1 MKKQRSTGLS
11 RPGLPGQRFIVTFGF
26 QNFRMKVLFTFGG
39 TTHYINRL
47 LEILTEKGIEVTAVI
62 TDGASAVLGQCVKL
76 NENEKTYKVIRTPEV
91 KNKRSG
97 KPHFPALPEIIE
109 TEKPDIVVFGWPYF
123 LDIYFHKPLLK
134 SIRKVGA
141 KLIVREIPY
150 QVPPFRGSAAWFR
163 KHPVH
168 DENMKLLSSGLKFK
182 INSTVLRHV
191 RRYIYK
197 RADGAIN
204 YHSDGPDII
213 STYGIPRDKIFVTLN
228 STDVEALWAHRETVE
243 KAKRLLPENRHRI
256 LHVGR
261 LVNMKRFDLLFRAT
275 KTLAERYPDVEL
287 LIVGEGPELEN
298 LLKLADQEGIADRV
312 RFVGAVYDP
321 QQLYQYM
328 YESSV
333 YVLAGMGG
341 LSINDAM
348 ACGLPA
354 IVSAAC
360 DGTHVDLIEPGCNGF
375 VFREGDAESLTDK
388 LAAVF
393 ADEEK
398 RRLMGKHAY
407 ETIRDRINLNTVS
420 DRFISAF
427 NAVMS

>member
-1 MKKQRSTGLS
+1 MKKQFS
-11 RPGLPGQRFIVTFGF
+11 RVIKRCGLPGQRFIVTFGF

-62 TDGASAVLGQCVKL
+62 ADGASAVLGQCVKL
-76 NENEKTYKVIRTPEV
+76 NENEKKYKVIHTPEV
-91 KNKRSG
+91 RNRRSG
-97 KPHFPALPEIIE
+97 KPHFPALPKIVEQ
-109 TEKPDIVVFGWPYF
+109 EKPDIVVFGWPYF
-123 LDIYFHKPLLK
+123 LDIYFNKTLLK

-141 KLIVREIPY
+141 KLIIREIPY
-150 QVPPFRGSAAWFR
+150 QVPPFKGSAAWFR
-163 KHPVH
+163 EHPVH
-168 DENMKLLSSGLKFK
+168 DENMKLLSRGLKFK
-182 INSTVLRHV
+182 INSTVLRYV

-204 YHSDGPDII
+204 YHSSGPDII
-213 STYGIPRDKIFVTLN
+213 STYGIPWEKIFVTLN
-228 STDVEALWAHRETVE
+228 STDVEALWAHREAVE
-243 KAKRLLPENRHRI
+243 KAERILPENKHRI

-275 KTLAERYPDVEL
+275 KTLAGRYPDIEL
-287 LIVGEGPELEN
+287 LIIGEGPELEN
-298 LLKLADQEGIADRV
+298 LKNQAEKDGIADRV
-312 RFVGAVYDP
+312 RFVGAVYDS
-321 QQLYQYM
+321 QKLHQYM

-354 IVSAAC
+354 VVSPAC
-360 DGTHVDLIEPGCNGF
+360 DGTHVDLIKPGFNGF
-375 VFREGDAESLTDK
+375 VFREGDAESLTDM
-388 LAAVF
+388 LTAVF

-398 RRLMGKHAY
+398 RRQMGKHAY
-407 ETIRDRINLNTVS
+407 ETIRDRINLDTVS
-420 DRFISAF
+420 DRFIKAF
-427 NAVMS
+427 NAVLS